1 MISNDLYCD
10 KKELL
15 KMIEDCEDLSDIK
28 IEEDA
33 IFAYDN
39 KEGMDLYFHYI
50 NSINYDELFDFG
62 SFDLDKN
69 KFYKILNKNID
80 NILFLMPKK
89 IFFISSDEELENLLN
104 NEDYIDMDF
113 DIENYLGQNWSYHS
127 TIIIN
132 VKLSR
137 ELSKEKKIF
146 GESSKIVLNEIIW
159 TTLIHELRHMV
170 CDLGL
175 IVPEELIPIS
185 EGAEDAVEEYG
196 CNVFWN
202 NVIYNDYLCFN

>member
-1 MISNDLYCD
+1 MINKDLYSN
-10 KKELL
+10 KKEML
-15 KMIEDCEDLSDIK
+15 KMIEDCEDLSDIQ
-28 IEEDA
+28 IEEDY

-39 KEGMDLYFHYI
+39 REGMDLYFHYI
-50 NSINYDELFDFG
+50 NGINYNELFNFG
-62 SFDLDKN
+62 SLNVDKN
-69 KFYKILNKNID
+69 KFYKILNENID
-80 NILFLMPKK
+80 NLLFLMPRK

-104 NEDYIDMDF
+104 NEDYVDSEF
-113 DIENYLGQNWSYHS
+113 DIENYLGQNWSCHS

-137 ELSKEKKIF
+137 ELSKEKNNF

-175 IVPEELIPIS
+175 IVSEELIPIS
-185 EGAEDAVEEYG
+185 DGSEDTVEEYG
-196 CNVFWN
+196 RNVFWN
-202 NVIYNDYLCFN
+202 NIIYHDYLCFN